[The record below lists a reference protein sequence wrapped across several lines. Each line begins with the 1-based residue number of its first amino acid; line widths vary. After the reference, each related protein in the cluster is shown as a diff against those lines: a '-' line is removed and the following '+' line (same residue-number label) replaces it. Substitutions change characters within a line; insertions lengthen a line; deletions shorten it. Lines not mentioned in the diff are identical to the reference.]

1 MAGYLIQKQPE
12 DEPLTLEEVKEY
24 LRVDTDSEDDLIT
37 SFIIAARRQVE
48 ARTYRPLITQS
59 WLLSL
64 DFSEISDIVEIN
76 KFPLQTV
83 DSIKYFDIDG
93 NIQTIDSSKYIVDKN
108 SNPCRVQFIDLPS
121 TIKNQINA
129 MQIKFTCGYGDLASD
144 VPDDIKLA
152 MKFIIGH
159 YYENRQDVVTG
170 TQVNEIP
177 QSSQFLLEPYR
188 NNVFGW

>member
-1 MAGYLIQKQPE
+1 MAGYLIQNQPD
-12 DEPLTLEEVKEY
+12 DEPLTLEEVKDY
-24 LRVDTDSEDDLIT
+24 LRVDTNSEDTLIT

-48 ARTYRPLITQS
+48 ARTYRPLITQT

-64 DFSEISDIVEIN
+64 DFSDISDIVEIN
-76 KFPLQTV
+76 KFPLQSV

-93 NIQTIDSSKYIVDKN
+93 NIQTIDSSKYIVDIN
-108 SNPCRVQFIDLPS
+108 SNPCRVQFTDLPS

-129 MQIKFTCGYGDLASD
+129 MQIEFTCGYGDLASY
-144 VPDDIKLA
+144 VPEDIKLA

-188 NNVFGW
+188 NSVFGW

>member
-108 SNPCRVQFIDLPS
+108 SNPCRVQFTDLPS

-129 MQIKFTCGYGDLASD
+129 MQIKFTCGHGDLASD

>member
-24 LRVDTDSEDDLIT
+24 LRVDTDSEADLIT

-108 SNPCRVQFIDLPS
+108 SNPCRVQFTDLPS

>member
-1 MAGYLIQKQPE
+1 MAGYLRQNQPD
-12 DEPLTLEEVKEY
+12 DEPLTLEEVKDY
-24 LRVDTDSEDDLIT
+24 LRVDTNSEDALIT

-48 ARTYRPLITQS
+48 ARTLRPLITQT

-64 DFSEISDIVEIN
+64 DFSDISDIVEIN
-76 KFPLQTV
+76 KFPLQSV

-93 NIQTIDSSKYIVDKN
+93 NIQTIDSSKYIVDIN
-108 SNPCRVQFIDLPS
+108 SNPCRIQFTDLPS

-129 MQIKFTCGYGDLASD
+129 MQIEFTCGYGDLASD

-188 NNVFGW
+188 NSVYGW

>member
-108 SNPCRVQFIDLPS
+108 SNPCRVQFTDLPS

>member
-108 SNPCRVQFIDLPS
+108 SNPCRVQFTDLPS

-129 MQIKFTCGYGDLASD
+129 MQIKFTCGDGDLASD